1 MQTNRKE
8 ESIIKKFLKWL
19 IISVLLNLSI
29 ITPVY
34 AVNESEEIIETH
46 ETINYIPPKQN
57 MVRGVTRNWVGTH
70 AYVVNNING
79 YHYGGWVPLV
89 ETLPTGHCVYMG
101 LAPLFGADY

>member
-1 MQTNRKE
+1 M
-8 ESIIKKFLKWL
+8 KKFLKWL

-34 AVNESEEIIETH
+34 AVNESEEIIEIH
-46 ETINYIPPKQN
+46 EIINYIPPKQN

>member
-1 MQTNRKE
+1 MQTNKKE

-19 IISVLLNLSI
+19 IISVLLNLWI

-34 AVNESEEIIETH
+34 AVNESEENIETH

-70 AYVVNNING
+70 ACICG
-79 YHYGGWVPLV
+79 
-89 ETLPTGHCVYMG
+89 
-101 LAPLFGADY
+101 